1 MCGFSIILILKGIM
15 KSKGPSILLNKNI
28 NFNKNGTELKMEN
41 PPHTLRE
48 KNLGLKLI
56 SESWIKSKTD
66 ELELGKEKRV
76 HFFVMF
82 ILSEESFSNIC
93 FMSIFSVLN

>member
-15 KSKGPSILLNKNI
+15 KSKCPSILLNKNI

-66 ELELGKEKRV
+66 ELELGKERRV
-76 HFFVMF
+76 HFFVTF
-82 ILSEESFSNIC
+82 ILSEEIFLNIC

>member
-15 KSKGPSILLNKNI
+15 KSKCPSILLNKNI
-28 NFNKNGTELKMEN
+28 NFNKNGTELKME
-41 PPHTLRE
+41 
-48 KNLGLKLI
+48 NLGLKLI

>member
-1 MCGFSIILILKGIM
+1 
-15 KSKGPSILLNKNI
+15 
-28 NFNKNGTELKMEN
+28 MEN

-56 SESWIKSKTD
+56 SESWIKIKTD